1 MLLRIADN
9 ISNKLRRLF
18 SAITSEQGSRIIPEQ
33 GNRNTSEQG
42 SKNISEQ
49 GSKNTS
55 KQENSGNS
63 SELNSGNAFGESNI
77 PGSNTMDQDVD
88 GINIVYDNNIH
99 VYYNNNRHL
108 SNKNQNREEP
118 PVQDWRMRERL
129 KTVSGALVLCLNI
142 GVDPPDVVKPSPCAK
157 LECWV
162 DPFSVPPP
170 KALDAIGKN
179 LQAQYEQLS
188 ARTRYKQ
195 YLDPSVDEMKKFCT
209 NLRKGAR
216 EERVLFHYNGHGVPK
231 PTASGEIWCFNK
243 HFTQYIPVSLGDL
256 QSWLGSPCI
265 YVYDCSA
272 AGNILESFK
281 RFVEQRYLDP
291 SRPDS
296 SAPSNTPLNIQ
307 LAACGPNE
315 TLPTHPHLPADLFT
329 SCLTSPI
336 EIALRWFVLQN
347 PLPSYLTVDMVMKLP
362 GRLQDRRTPLGELNW
377 IFTAITDT
385 IAWNV
390 LPRDLFKQLFR
401 QDLMVAALF
410 RNFLLAE
417 RIMRRYQCNPM
428 SHPQLP
434 PTHDHPMWDSWDLAV
449 DMCLAQ
455 LPSLLNAESG
465 GPEVEY
471 KHSSFFDEQLT
482 AFQVWLS
489 KGSVSQKP
497 PEQLPIVLQVLL
509 SQVHRSRALG
519 LLSKYL
525 DLGPRAVSLAL
536 SIGIFPYVLK
546 LLQSPAQDLKPPL
559 VFIWARILAVDRS
572 CQQDLLK
579 DSGYVYFVNIIAPNS
594 ILNIPNETEHRAM
607 CAFILAILC
616 TNYNLGQIA
625 CKKVQVLQACLARL
639 NNVDPLLRQWSCL
652 CIGQYWKNHADAKS
666 EGIEHQAHIKLF
678 GLLNDPVPE
687 VRAASLYALGTF
699 IGDLERTE
707 QIVNIEHNIAIYT
720 LDSNNDASPI
730 VRRELV
736 IALSN
741 IVSAYLDNFIKVAH
755 EELLDIY
762 KRILR
767 QRPRESRP
775 STVYTC
781 VWKALQNMCTDPD
794 AEVSQPAMT
803 VVDAINDQLLESS
816 HSETVAITLRQ
827 VLQDQNS
834 PEIEAS
840 RTLINRSTSLEEV
853 LPLKSKF
860 FDWSSESEQLG
871 SIDDNER
878 TWRRKRNSN
887 IIKSTLPLKEVAG
900 SSRWNKQVGLLNNE
914 TEPTKLLF
922 HPFEP
927 HLIVANDK
935 DLISVWNWKD
945 HFRTHTFSNGNPT
958 GSKITTLNFINEGE
972 ASMLL
977 AGSSDGIV
985 RIYRNYSSPTT
996 SELMTSWRALP
1007 EILPNNP
1014 RCGLVAE
1021 WQQSRGTLLVGGDVR
1036 SIRIWDAT
1044 REFTM
1049 RCSIT
1054 HITSD
1059 SGDIIVAGFADGAI
1073 RMYDRRIQPRDS
1085 MIATSKEHRNII
1097 TNVVWQKGASRELVS
1112 GSKSG
1117 EIKIWDIRQNRSKY
1131 TITNEATVSE
1141 MNAMDLHHG
1150 ADIVA
1155 GVYSNQL
1162 IKVWN
1167 TASGVNLSS
1176 TRYNAGFLGWG
1187 AQVNSVALANHHMV
1201 MAVGATDNYLSI
1213 YGISH

>member
-1 MLLRIADN
+1 IGNTREN
-9 ISNKLRRLF
+9 NRRTISGVSVAK
-18 SAITSEQGSRIIPEQ
+18 
-33 GNRNTSEQG
+33 
-42 SKNISEQ
+42 
-49 GSKNTS
+49 
-55 KQENSGNS
+55 
-63 SELNSGNAFGESNI
+63 
-77 PGSNTMDQDVD
+77 TMNQDVNVPV
-88 GINIVYDNNIH
+88 INFDHTNTLETKYVYFNE
-99 VYYNNNRHL
+99 NRHG
-108 SNKNQNREEP
+108 SSRTVNREET

-142 GVDPPDVVKPSPCAK
+142 GVDPPDIVKPSPCAK

-162 DPFSVPPP
+162 DPFSVPPT

-188 ARTRYKQ
+188 IRTRYKQ

-209 NLRKGAR
+209 NLRKSAK
-216 EERVLFHYNGHGVPK
+216 EERVLLHYNGHGVPK

-281 RFVEQRYLDP
+281 RFSEQRYLENN
-291 SRPDS
+291 RPES
-296 SAPSNTPLNIQ
+296 STPLNIQ

-315 TLPTHPHLPADLFT
+315 TLPMHPHLPADLFT

-417 RIMRRYQCNPM
+417 RIMRRYQCKPM
-428 SHPQLP
+428 SHPELP

-455 LPSLLNAESG
+455 LPSLLSAENG
-465 GPEVEY
+465 GTEVEY
-471 KHSSFFDEQLT
+471 KHSTFFDEQLT

-546 LLQSPAQDLKPPL
+546 LLQSPAADLKPPL

-579 DSGYVYFVNIIAPNS
+579 EHGYNYFVNILSPS
-594 ILNIPNETEHRAM
+594 SMLNIPNEAEHRAM
-607 CAFILAILC
+607 CAFILAIFC
-616 TNYNLGQIA
+616 TNFNQGQVA
-625 CKKVQVLQACLARL
+625 CKKALVLQACLARIGD
-639 NNVDPLLRQWSCL
+639 VDALLRQWACL
-652 CIGQYWKNHADAKS
+652 CIGQYWTNYADAKS
-666 EGIEHQAHIKLF
+666 EGIENQAHLKLF

-687 VRAASLYALGTF
+687 VRASALYALGTF

-707 QIVNIEHNIAIYT
+707 QIVNIEHNIAINA
-720 LDSNNDASPI
+720 LDANNDASPL

-736 IALSN
+736 IALSY
-741 IVSAYLDNFIKVAH
+741 IVNAYSEQFIRVAY
-755 EELLDIY
+755 EELQDIH
-762 KRILR
+762 RRVVATR

-775 STVYTC
+775 SSVYTC
-781 VWKALQNMCTDPD
+781 VWKALLNLSADSD
-794 AEVSQPAMT
+794 AEVAQLAAT
-803 VVDAINDQLLESS
+803 VVDAINTQLLESS
-816 HSETVAITLRQ
+816 HIENVTIALRQ
-827 VLQDQNS
+827 VLQEQGTQDT
-834 PEIEAS
+834 ETFRAS
-840 RTLINRSTSLEEV
+840 LNKQPSYDDV

-860 FDWSSESEQLG
+860 FDWSCEYFREPQMKPAESEQSG
-871 SIDDNER
+871 SVDDNVR
-878 TWRRKRNSN
+878 SWRRKRNEN
-887 IIKSTLPLKEVAG
+887 IIKSTQPLKEVAG
-900 SSRWNKQVGLLNNE
+900 SSRWNKQIAIFNNE
-914 TEPTKLLF
+914 SEPSKLLF
-922 HPFEP
+922 HQFEP
-927 HLIVANDK
+927 HLVRMQTQYFSSY
-935 DLISVWNWKD
+935 LI
-945 HFRTHTFSNGNPT
+945 G
-958 GSKITTLNFINEGE
+958 
-972 ASMLL
+972 
-977 AGSSDGIV
+977 DGIV
-985 RIYRNYSSPTT
+985 RVYRNYDSPMSS
-996 SELMTSWRALP
+996 EIVTSWRAMP
-1007 EILPNNP
+1007 EILPNSQ
-1014 RCGLVAE
+1014 RSGLIAE

-1036 SIRIWDAT
+1036 VIRIWDAL
-1044 REFTM
+1044 REITVSVIPA
-1049 RCSIT
+1049 RSGSSIT
-1054 HITSD
+1054 SLTSD
-1059 SGDIIVAGFADGAI
+1059 GDFFVAGFADGAI
-1073 RMYDRRIQPRDS
+1073 RVFDIRIQPIDA
-1085 MIATSKEHRNII
+1085 MILSNKEHKNSI
-1097 TNVVWQKGASRELVS
+1097 TNVVWQKGAGRELVS

-1117 EIKIWDIRQNRSKY
+1117 EIKIWDIRHNRSKR
-1131 TITNEATVSE
+1131 TICNEPNSCE
-1141 MNAMDLHHG
+1141 MNAMDVHQY
-1150 ADIVA
+1150 ADVVA
-1155 GVYSNQL
+1155 SVYSNQL

-1167 TASGVNLSS
+1167 TSGINLSS
-1176 TRYNAGFLGWG
+1176 TRYNTGFLGWG
-1187 AQVNSVALANHHMV
+1187 AQVTSLALAGHHMV
-1201 MAVGATDNYLSI
+1201 MAVGATDNYLSL
-1213 YGISH
+1213 YGRDVTL

>member
-1 MLLRIADN
+1 MN
-9 ISNKLRRLF
+9 
-18 SAITSEQGSRIIPEQ
+18 
-33 GNRNTSEQG
+33 
-42 SKNISEQ
+42 
-49 GSKNTS
+49 
-55 KQENSGNS
+55 
-63 SELNSGNAFGESNI
+63 
-77 PGSNTMDQDVD
+77 QDVNVPV
-88 GINIVYDNNIH
+88 INFDHTNTLETKYVYFNE
-99 VYYNNNRHL
+99 NRHG
-108 SNKNQNREEP
+108 SSRTVNREET

-142 GVDPPDVVKPSPCAK
+142 GVDPPDIVKPSPCAK

-162 DPFSVPPP
+162 DPFSVPPT

-188 ARTRYKQ
+188 IRTRYKQ

-209 NLRKGAR
+209 NLRKSAK
-216 EERVLFHYNGHGVPK
+216 EERVLLHYNGHGVPK

-281 RFVEQRYLDP
+281 RFSEQRYLENN
-291 SRPDS
+291 RPES
-296 SAPSNTPLNIQ
+296 STPLNIQ

-315 TLPTHPHLPADLFT
+315 TLPMHPHLPADLFT

-417 RIMRRYQCNPM
+417 RIMRRYQCKPM
-428 SHPQLP
+428 SHPELP

-455 LPSLLNAESG
+455 LPSLLSAENG
-465 GPEVEY
+465 GTEVEY
-471 KHSSFFDEQLT
+471 KHSTFFDEQLT

-546 LLQSPAQDLKPPL
+546 LLQSPAADLKPPL

-579 DSGYVYFVNIIAPNS
+579 EHGYNYFVNILSPNS
-594 ILNIPNETEHRAM
+594 MLNIPNEAEHRAM
-607 CAFILAILC
+607 CAFILAIFC
-616 TNYNLGQIA
+616 TNFNQGQVA
-625 CKKVQVLQACLARL
+625 CKKALVLQACLARIGD
-639 NNVDPLLRQWSCL
+639 VDALLRQWACL
-652 CIGQYWKNHADAKS
+652 CIGQYWTNYADAKS
-666 EGIEHQAHIKLF
+666 EGIENQAHLKLF

-687 VRAASLYALGTF
+687 VRASALYALGTF

-707 QIVNIEHNIAIYT
+707 QIVNIEHNIAINA
-720 LDSNNDASPI
+720 LDANNDASPL

-736 IALSN
+736 IALSY
-741 IVSAYLDNFIKVAH
+741 IVNAYSEQFIRVAY
-755 EELLDIY
+755 EELQDIH
-762 KRILR
+762 RRVVATR

-775 STVYTC
+775 SSVYTC
-781 VWKALQNMCTDPD
+781 VWKALLNLSADSD
-794 AEVSQPAMT
+794 AEVAQLAAT
-803 VVDAINDQLLESS
+803 VVDAINTQLLESS
-816 HSETVAITLRQ
+816 HIENVTVALRQ
-827 VLQDQNS
+827 VLQEQGTQDT
-834 PEIEAS
+834 ETFRAS
-840 RTLINRSTSLEEV
+840 LNKQPSYDDV

-860 FDWSSESEQLG
+860 FDWSCEYFREPQMKPAESEQSG
-871 SIDDNER
+871 SVDDNVR
-878 TWRRKRNSN
+878 SWRRKRNEN
-887 IIKSTLPLKEVAG
+887 IIKSTQPLKEVAG
-900 SSRWNKQVGLLNNE
+900 SSRWNKQIAIFNNE
-914 TEPTKLLF
+914 SEPSKLLF
-922 HPFEP
+922 HQFEP
-927 HLIVANDK
+927 HLVHYRMH
-935 DLISVWNWKD
+935 S
-945 HFRTHTFSNGNPT
+945 FSNGNPM
-958 GSKITTLNFINEGE
+958 GSKITTLKFVNEDE
-972 ASMLL
+972 ISMLL
-977 AGSSDGIV
+977 TGSSDGIV
-985 RIYRNYSSPTT
+985 RVYRNYDSPMSS
-996 SELMTSWRALP
+996 EIVTSWRAMP
-1007 EILPNNP
+1007 EILPNSQ
-1014 RCGLVAE
+1014 RSGLIAE

-1036 SIRIWDAT
+1036 VIRVWDAL
-1044 REFTM
+1044 REITVSVIPA
-1049 RCSIT
+1049 RSGSSIT
-1054 HITSD
+1054 SLTSD
-1059 SGDIIVAGFADGAI
+1059 GDFFVAGFADGAI
-1073 RMYDRRIQPRDS
+1073 RVFDIRIQPIDA
-1085 MIATSKEHRNII
+1085 MILSNKEHKNSI
-1097 TNVVWQKGASRELVS
+1097 TNVVWQKGAGRELVS

-1117 EIKIWDIRQNRSKY
+1117 EIKIWDIRHNRSKR
-1131 TITNEATVSE
+1131 TICNEPNSCE
-1141 MNAMDLHHG
+1141 MNAMDVHQY
-1150 ADIVA
+1150 ADVVA
-1155 GVYSNQL
+1155 SVYSNQL

-1167 TASGVNLSS
+1167 TSGINLSS
-1176 TRYNAGFLGWG
+1176 TRYNTGFLGWG
-1187 AQVNSVALANHHMV
+1187 AQVTSLALAGHHMV
-1201 MAVGATDNYLSI
+1201 MAVGATDNYLSL
-1213 YGISH
+1213 YGRDVTL